1 MNFSRFEGKGTE
13 IPKVIDLAETM
24 PFFADRRVI
33 LLENTGF
40 FKNKADALAD
50 YMGSLPD
57 YLVLIFVEEEVDKR
71 NRMYKAVQKQGKS
84 SGICSS
90 GRKRR

>member
-71 NRMYKAVQKQGKS
+71 TVCTRRCRSREEQWNLLVRT
-84 SGICSS
+84 
-90 GRKRR
+90 KRR

>member
-1 MNFSRFEGKGTE
+1 M
-13 IPKVIDLAETM
+13 
-24 PFFADRRVI
+24 I

-71 NRMYKAVQKQGKS
+71 NRMYKAVQKQEEQWNLLV
-84 SGICSS
+84 
-90 GRKRR
+90 RTKRR

>member
-1 MNFSRFEGKGTE
+1 MINRHGHWWH

-40 FKNKADALAD
+40 
-50 YMGSLPD
+50 
-57 YLVLIFVEEEVDKR
+57 
-71 NRMYKAVQKQGKS
+71 
-84 SGICSS
+84 
-90 GRKRR
+90 